1 MVRLFS
7 FASMPYHLDEKQAQQ
22 ETDKTDHRIVH
33 RHDHCYRDHCD
44 GDISYRFTHTLAPKH
59 MSDYCDYDC
68 PEHHTSD
75 DCASRSVIHFAV
87 PPLHQSSDTVSCKF
101 LASNSGTL
109 LTCPMANRSVDHMPF
124 LMRTRSDGRWFD
136 Q

>member
-7 FASMPYHLDEKQAQQ
+7 FASMSRHLDYEQAQQ
-22 ETDKTDHRIVH
+22 EADKTNHRIVH
-33 RHDHCYRDHCD
+33 RHDHCYRDHGD

-59 MSDYCDYDC
+59 VPNYCDYNR

-87 PPLHQSSDTVSCKF
+87 PPLRQSSDTASYKCP
-101 LASNSGTL
+101 ASN
-109 LTCPMANRSVDHMPF
+109 
-124 LMRTRSDGRWFD
+124 
-136 Q
+136 

>member
-7 FASMPYHLDEKQAQQ
+7 FASMSCHLDYEQAQQ
-22 ETDKTDHRIVH
+22 EADKTNHRIVH

-44 GDISYRFTHTLAPKH
+44 GDISYRFHSLAPKH
-59 MSDYCDYDC
+59 MSNYCNYNR

-75 DCASRSVIHFAV
+75 DCASWPVIHFAV
-87 PPLHQSSDTVSCKF
+87 PPLRQLADTDSCKC

-109 LTCPMANRSVDHMPF
+109 LTCPTANRSVDHMPF
-124 LMRTRSDGRWFD
+124 LMRTRSDDRWFD